1 MKLEILALV
10 DNKAT
15 VLIKGEIGQNGDNNA
30 LFIADQLKA
39 ISQNEIHIHIASEG
53 GSLAEALSI
62 RAEIKKFIIETGK
75 KVIFHLEKMVAS
87 AATVVP
93 MIKESRVIGASNMLF
108 MLHPAYAAEVVVGH
122 GTAADHVKTAEIIK
136 EYTQLWAA
144 ALMEKSG
151 LSETQVN
158 EWILHK
164 QTDTNLTALD
174 ALNFG
179 FIDEIGAA
187 SLINASLLPK
197 DLSGIPDDWL
207 KANQIIDK
215 KEYNVMTPEEQA
227 SITIYDA
234 CVRAL
239 GITAL
244 VGFLIGIVLSY
255 LSALQLKTFGAEIY
269 IIDILGLSIIR
280 ELGPLLAAILV
291 AGRSGSSM
299 TAQIGIMRVT
309 EELDALS
316 AMGISHSLRLILP
329 KVTALT
335 IVLPLL
341 SAWTSASA
349 LIGGM
354 FSAQTTLD
362 ISYQQF
368 LVRLPDAVPLLNVF
382 IGLGKSAV
390 FGLMIALI
398 ACHFGFRIKPNTE
411 SLGSETTNSV
421 VASITVVIM
430 IDAMFAILFM
440 GVGMP

>member
-1 MKLEILALV
+1 MTLTESSSDLPPAPTVVKRNDGQPRVELTGAWNLRGLAAAPEL
-10 DNKAT
+10 AR
-15 VLIKGEIGQNGDNNA
+15 
-30 LFIADQLKA
+30 
-39 ISQNEIHIHIASEG
+39 EIHGHAG
-53 GSLAEALSI
+53 DKTLQWDL
-62 RAEIKKFIIETGK
+62 RP
-75 KVIFHLEKMVAS
+75 V
-87 AATVVP
+87 
-93 MIKESRVIGASNMLF
+93 
-108 MLHPAYAAEVVVGH
+108 EVL
-122 GTAADHVKTAEIIK
+122 DS
-136 EYTQLWAA
+136 AA
-144 ALMEKSG
+144 ALIIWQAWGERLPELLLIKPEHRRLFERWQAQDVPVAEPTISRFG
-151 LSETQVN
+151 LFFNAFHQLL
-158 EWILHK
+158 WGFWGQLLDLAALLG
-164 QTDTNLTALD
+164 QLALD
-174 ALNFG
+174 FVHLLRHPRA
-179 FIDEIGAA
+179 IPRTEI
-187 SLINASLLPK
+187 
-197 DLSGIPDDWL
+197 
-207 KANQIIDK
+207 
-215 KEYNVMTPEEQA
+215 

-234 CVRAL
+234 GVRAL

-291 AGRSGSSM
+291 AGRSGSAM

-341 SAWTSASA
+341 SAWTSAAA
-349 LIGGM
+349 LMGGM
-354 FSAQTTLD
+354 FSAQNTLD

-368 LVRLPDAVPLLNVF
+368 FLKLPDVVPLLNVF

-430 IDAMFAILFM
+430 IDALFAILFM

>member
-1 MKLEILALV
+1 MIDSESSPDLPPTLSV
-10 DNKAT
+10 VTQDN
-15 VLIKGEIGQNGDNNA
+15 GQLCARLTGSWN
-30 LFIADQLKA
+30 LR
-39 ISQNEIHIHIASEG
+39 
-53 GSLAEALSI
+53 SLATAPDLQQKIRLNAINKNLQWDMCSVDLLDSAAALIIWQAWGEQLPTLLQIKPEHQFLFDLWQSQTVPVAEPSLSHFSLFFNYFHQLI
-62 RAEIKKFIIETGK
+62 WGFWAQLLDLVTLLGQLVLDLGYLLGHPRDIPRAEI
-75 KVIFHLEKMVAS
+75 
-87 AATVVP
+87 
-93 MIKESRVIGASNMLF
+93 
-108 MLHPAYAAEVVVGH
+108 
-122 GTAADHVKTAEIIK
+122 
-136 EYTQLWAA
+136 
-144 ALMEKSG
+144 
-151 LSETQVN
+151 
-158 EWILHK
+158 
-164 QTDTNLTALD
+164 
-174 ALNFG
+174 
-179 FIDEIGAA
+179 
-187 SLINASLLPK
+187 
-197 DLSGIPDDWL
+197 
-207 KANQIIDK
+207 
-215 KEYNVMTPEEQA
+215 

-234 CVRAL
+234 GVRAL

-291 AGRSGSSM
+291 AGRSGSAM

-354 FSAQTTLD
+354 FSAQNTLD

-368 LVRLPDAVPLLNVF
+368 LIRLPDAVPLLNVF

-390 FGLMIALI
+390 FGLFIALI

>member
-1 MKLEILALV
+1 MINTESSPDLSPTLAV
-10 DNKAT
+10 VMQDN
-15 VLIKGEIGQNGDNNA
+15 GQPCVRLTGNWN
-30 LFIADQLKA
+30 LR
-39 ISQNEIHIHIASEG
+39 
-53 GSLAEALSI
+53 SLAIAPDLQQKISLNAVNKTMQWDMRSVDVLDSAAALIIWQAWGEQMPVLLQIKPEHQRLFERWQSQSVPVAEPAVSHFSLI
-62 RAEIKKFIIETGK
+62 FNYLQQLIWGFWVQLLDLVTLSGQLVLDLGHLLGHPRDIPRAEI
-75 KVIFHLEKMVAS
+75 
-87 AATVVP
+87 
-93 MIKESRVIGASNMLF
+93 
-108 MLHPAYAAEVVVGH
+108 
-122 GTAADHVKTAEIIK
+122 
-136 EYTQLWAA
+136 
-144 ALMEKSG
+144 
-151 LSETQVN
+151 
-158 EWILHK
+158 
-164 QTDTNLTALD
+164 
-174 ALNFG
+174 
-179 FIDEIGAA
+179 
-187 SLINASLLPK
+187 
-197 DLSGIPDDWL
+197 
-207 KANQIIDK
+207 
-215 KEYNVMTPEEQA
+215 

-234 CVRAL
+234 GVRAL

-291 AGRSGSSM
+291 AGRSGSAM

-354 FSAQTTLD
+354 FSAQNTLD

-368 LVRLPDAVPLLNVF
+368 IVKLPDVVPLLNVF

-430 IDAMFAILFM
+430 IDAVFAILFM